1 MLVSFFRNPVF
12 ARVVGIVVA
21 LAFLLPLVR
30 YKHGLKIAIPII
42 IAIVIVLVIRSYLI
56 KRKKRLT
63 ALEEEYLK
71 KRFYLH

>member
-21 LAFLLPLVR
+21 LAFLLPLIR
-30 YKHGLKIAIPII
+30 YKHGMKIAIP
-42 IAIVIVLVIRSYLI
+42 LVIFMVFVLGSRSYII
-56 KRKKRLT
+56 KRKRLLT

-71 KRFYLH
+71 KRFYQH

>member
-30 YKHGLKIAIPII
+30 YKHGLKIALPII
-42 IAIVIVLVIRSYLI
+42 IAIVIVLAIRSYLI

>member
-30 YKHGLKIAIPII
+30 YKHGLKIALPLLIFMV
-42 IAIVIVLVIRSYLI
+42 IALALRSYLI

-63 ALEEEYLK
+63 AMEEEYLK

>member
-30 YKHGLKIAIPII
+30 YKHGLKIAIPLVIT
-42 IAIVIVLVIRSYLI
+42 IVIFFVIRSYLI
-56 KRKKRLT
+56 KRKRRLT

>member
-21 LAFLLPLVR
+21 LAFLLPLIR
-30 YKHGLKIAIPII
+30 YKHGMKIAIPLVIFMV
-42 IAIVIVLVIRSYLI
+42 IALAIRSYLI
-56 KRKKRLT
+56 KRKRRLT

-71 KRFYLH
+71 KRFYQH